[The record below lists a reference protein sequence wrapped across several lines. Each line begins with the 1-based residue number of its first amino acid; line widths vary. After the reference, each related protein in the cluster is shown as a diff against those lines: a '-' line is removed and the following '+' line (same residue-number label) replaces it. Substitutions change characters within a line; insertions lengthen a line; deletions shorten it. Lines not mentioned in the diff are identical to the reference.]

1 MHKQIKEE
9 ESNDLLNTTLENI
22 TIETL
27 YLKLVE
33 LVEKSEDRI
42 DRTND
47 LISYSF
53 KLLDKIT
60 LEYTKQVENLQ
71 KVRDELLSQNKG
83 LLTQIESMRIENE
96 NINKRYDSLLERMF
110 IMTKNASENHINVN

>member
-1 MHKQIKEE
+1 MEKE
-9 ESNDLLNTTLENI
+9 NAIINAPLETI

-71 KVRDELLSQNKG
+71 KVRDELLAQNKG
-83 LLTQIESMRIENE
+83 LLTQIESMRNENE